1 MFRNGVL
8 LAGAIAG
15 VAAILAIG
23 MSARGSQAPTSLT
36 REVVLPPGS
45 TPGTLPFSPGIKVGN
60 IVYVSGQIGGEAGPG
75 VREQMQVV
83 LKKVQAIAEAA
94 GSSVAKIDK
103 CTVFLTRQEDFQ
115 AMNEVWRTFFPTNPP
130 ARSTIIAAAL
140 ARPAFVVEIECVAHI

>member
-75 VREQMQVV
+75 VREQTKALLTKMKALV
-83 LKKVQAIAEAA
+83 ETA
-94 GSSVAKIDK
+94 GSSMAKVDK
-103 CTVFLTRQEDFQ
+103 CTVFLTRVEDFNT
-115 AMNEVWRTFFPTNPP
+115 MNEVYRTFFPTDPP
-130 ARSTIIAAAL
+130 ARSTIVTAL
-140 ARPAFVVEIECVAHI
+140 SRPGIVVEIECIAHT